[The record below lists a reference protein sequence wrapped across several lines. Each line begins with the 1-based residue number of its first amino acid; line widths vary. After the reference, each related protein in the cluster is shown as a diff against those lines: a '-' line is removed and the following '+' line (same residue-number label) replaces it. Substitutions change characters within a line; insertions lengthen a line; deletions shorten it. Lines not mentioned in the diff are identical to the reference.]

1 MSFAKSRVRS
11 AIIEQLQTELSRQI
25 RAAELARDEA
35 TNEESRAENKYD
47 TRGQEAAYLAEGQ
60 ARLAAEI
67 EDAIALYTTLPLS
80 EFAPEDTIALGA
92 LVQTNDGR
100 GDQWYFLGPRA
111 GGLELEIAGQKI
123 LVVTPQSPLGRRL
136 LGRRSGDVLP
146 PTNPRASSPLRIVS
160 VG

>member
-1 MSFAKSRVRS
+1 MSIAKSRLRS
-11 AIIEQLQTELSRQI
+11 AIIEQLQAELARQI

-80 EFAPEDTIALGA
+80 EFTSGDAVALGA
-92 LVQTNDGR
+92 LVQANDGR

-111 GGLELEIAGQKI
+111 GGLELEIEGRKI
-123 LVVTPQSPLGRRL
+123 LVVTPLSPLGRLL
-136 LGRRSGDVLP
+136 LGRRAGDLLP
-146 PTNPRASSPLRIVS
+146 PTNRRSSSPLRIVS